1 MLIRMK
7 IYLLVLIASIFII
20 PSAGG
25 LAVAQTTCP
34 ADQSYDNNTK
44 MCVTCWEVGY
54 LNAGVEGCNTPSN
67 LFGTLMLPFERIFGG
82 LTIVIMWGL
91 MVSIIWLRTQNP
103 MLVGVLGIAMTA
115 GYMTVA
121 PEAPSNEFD
130 GARLIGGA
138 LFAISL
144 GISIYHLI
152 NTRLF
157 QPPQ

>member
-1 MLIRMK
+1 MKYIILLLSLI
-7 IYLLVLIASIFII
+7 LIPNIGIVF
-20 PSAGG
+20 
-25 LAVAQTTCP
+25 AQYNVTCP
-34 ADQSYDNNTK
+34 AGQTYDNQTK
-44 MCVTCWEVGY
+44 LCITCWEKGTCDFT
-54 LNAGVEGCNTPSN
+54 ADPFGVM
-67 LFGTLMLPFERIFGG
+67 MLPFERIFGG

-91 MVSIIWLRTQNP
+91 LVSILWLRTQNP
-103 MLVGVLGIAMTA
+103 MLIGVVGIAMTA

-138 LFAISL
+138 LFAVSL